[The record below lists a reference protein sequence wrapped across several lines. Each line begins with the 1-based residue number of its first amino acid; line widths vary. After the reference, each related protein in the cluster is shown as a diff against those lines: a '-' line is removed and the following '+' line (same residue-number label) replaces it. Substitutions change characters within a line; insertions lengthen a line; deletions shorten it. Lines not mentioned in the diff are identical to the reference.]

1 MSMPPDSCFLYQ
13 IGRHIVTR
21 LTVSLDS
28 SLRFDYIL
36 DKDMTNIL
44 EA

>member
-1 MSMPPDSCFLYQ
+1 MPLDSCFLYK
-13 IGRHIVTR
+13 IGRHVITR

-36 DKDMTNIL
+36 DKDMTKIL